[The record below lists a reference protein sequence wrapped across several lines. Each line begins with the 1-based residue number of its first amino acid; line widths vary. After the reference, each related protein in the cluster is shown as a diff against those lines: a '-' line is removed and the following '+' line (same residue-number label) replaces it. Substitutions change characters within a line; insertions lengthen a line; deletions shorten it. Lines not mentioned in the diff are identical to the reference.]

1 MRRRLLAA
9 TLVLLGTAGPRAQE
23 APKEPPGQPCL
34 TLNNQVLGPRSPDRP
49 LPLLAGDPEHGLRP
63 ACSVSWSKLSP
74 NNQPLAVLNCF
85 QGNLLQV
92 ASDAACGRGTGM
104 LWVNSRWVV
113 TSAELRRP
121 QNKLALCQQLET
133 GAWAGTRAFT
143 FDCVPRE
150 KENPPADGAA
160 ATKPAASPSHP
171 DPQH

>member
-1 MRRRLLAA
+1 MTRLLLAA
-9 TLVLLGTAGPRAQE
+9 AVMLLSTDGLRAQE
-23 APKEPPGQPCL
+23 AVKEPPGVPCL

-63 ACSVSWSKLSP
+63 ACAVTWSKLSP
-74 NNQPLAVLNCF
+74 GNQPLAVLGCF

-92 ASDAACGRGTGM
+92 ANDAACGRGTGM

-121 QNKLALCQQLET
+121 QQKLAFCQQLET

-143 FDCVPRE
+143 FDCVPRP

-160 ATKPAASPSHP
+160 ADKPAANPPHP
-171 DPQH
+171 EPQH